1 VYVLMR
7 IFTLMECHL
16 LEEVVVRVH
25 PAELVPQEQL
35 AQQAHLVIQAVL
47 QEPRVSQAIQEPL
60 VFKALQA

>member
-1 VYVLMR
+1 MH
-7 IFTLMECHL
+7 IFIPMECHL
-16 LEEVVVRVH
+16 SVGAVVVRVH
-25 PAELVPQEQL
+25 PVELVPQEQL